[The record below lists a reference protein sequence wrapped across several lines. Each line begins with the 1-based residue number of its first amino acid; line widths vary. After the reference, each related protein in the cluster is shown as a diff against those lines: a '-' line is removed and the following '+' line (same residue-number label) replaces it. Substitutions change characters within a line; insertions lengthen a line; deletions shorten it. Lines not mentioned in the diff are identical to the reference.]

1 MKSTKQKKIT
11 KDFFNQVSGEWFG
24 RTYDPA
30 GKYLTFPG
38 NKVRMEVALEEIS
51 RLGING
57 RTLDIGCGEGQ
68 LVIEL
73 LKKGMDAEGID
84 IAEDMIRGA
93 KDNLKKSKV
102 KKNSNEVFKAI
113 DLDRF
118 KASKQYDIA
127 TGLGLLE
134 YLDSDKE
141 FFSMVTPVVRKGG
154 YVLAECRNKFFNLF
168 SANQYTVKL
177 KNELPELIKEFNDSA
192 KYSSLPSEKIPMT
205 QLIVSSEISKFLSA
219 VLKNKEWFSG
229 KAPQYTDYPKKMVR
243 RQHTPQEIEASAKKY
258 GFQLEHVV
266 YWHTHPFP
274 PAYGKDFPR
283 IFNKISYL
291 MNPLGRTPL
300 GAWMCSS
307 FIAVFRKR

>member
-38 NKVRMEVALEEIS
+38 NKIRMEVALEEIS
-51 RLGING
+51 RLGIKG
-57 RTLDIGCGEGQ
+57 RALDIGCGEGQ

-73 LKKGMDAEGID
+73 LKKGINAEGID
-84 IAEDMIRGA
+84 IAEDMIKGA

-102 KKNSNEVFKAI
+102 RKNPDEVFRSI

-118 KASKQYDIA
+118 KVSKQYDIA

-134 YLDSDKE
+134 YLDTDKE
-141 FFSMVTPVVRKGG
+141 FFSMVAPVVHNGG

-177 KNELPELIKEFNDSA
+177 KNELPELIKELNDSI
-192 KYSSLPSEKIPMT
+192 KYSPVPPKKIPMT
-205 QLIVSSEISKFLSA
+205 QLAVSSGISKFLSVA
-219 VLKNKEWFSG
+219 VKNREWLSNSV
-229 KAPQYTDYPKKMVR
+229 PHYTNYPPKMVR

-258 GFQLEHVV
+258 DFKLEYVV
-266 YWHTHPFP
+266 YWHPHPYP
-274 PAYGKDFPR
+274 PVYGKNFPR
-283 IFNKISYL
+283 IFNKISHL